1 MLPMTPLE
9 APPLPS
15 WIARELPFRRV
26 LVPTREGR
34 IHAIDDGPRDASAV
48 VLLHGNPMWSYLWR
62 KVIRELR
69 AQPGGERLR
78 VIAPDLLG
86 LGLSDKPAR
95 PSAHV
100 LTRHVA
106 AIAEVL
112 GALDAKDVLF
122 AGQDWGGPI
131 GAGAL
136 RAFETTGGRVRAMLL
151 ANTAV
156 LPIAHP
162 IRSTSFHRF
171 ARMPIVSDLAFRL
184 GMFPVPIMDR
194 VQGDRSSM
202 GWREKRAYA
211 WPLRHLRD
219 RAAPLG
225 LARMVPSAS
234 DHPSV
239 PGIDAIG
246 QWVTAF
252 RGPIGLV
259 WGTRDPIL
267 GRSLARHQR
276 ALSPAFVEET
286 QAGHFLQEEVPEL
299 LARSLMRLDAL
310 SR

>member
-1 MLPMTPLE
+1 MPTLD

-15 WIARELPFRRV
+15 WIASELPFRRV
-26 LVPTREGR
+26 LVETAEGR
-34 IHAIDDGPRDASAV
+34 IHAIDDGPPDGKV
-48 VLLHGNPMWSYLWR
+48 VLLLHGNPMWSYLWR

-69 AQPGGERLR
+69 TLPGGRGMR

-95 PSAHV
+95 ASAHV

-112 GALDAKDVLF
+112 EVLGAHDVIF

-131 GAGAL
+131 GTGAL
-136 RAFETTGGRVRAMLL
+136 RAFEAKGGRVRAMLL

-156 LPIAHP
+156 LPVAHP
-162 IRSTSFHRF
+162 VRSTSFHKF
-171 ARMPIVSDLAFRL
+171 ARTPIVSDLAFRL
-184 GMFPVPIMDR
+184 AMFPVPIMDR
-194 VQGDRSSM
+194 VQGDRSTL
-202 GWREKRAYA
+202 GWRQKRAYA
-211 WPLRHLRD
+211 WPLRRLRD

-239 PGIDAIG
+239 PEIDAIG
-246 QWVTAF
+246 HWVEAF

-267 GRSLARHQR
+267 GRSLARHRR

-299 LARSLMRLDAL
+299 LARSIMRLDAL
-310 SR
+310 AT